1 MFVFNLVSFL
11 LALGITFFLVPV
23 VRRGAVSAG
32 YYDAPGERKIHKY
45 PIPRLGGVAIWLG
58 FMLGLGVIGL
68 LQWNRELGSALPG
81 VLAGGSIIFVLGL
94 LDDLFTLSPY
104 LKLLIQ
110 FAAAL
115 TAFALGVQINTL
127 DLPGAQLL
135 VLNAFNLP
143 VTVLWLVGLM
153 NAMNFIDG
161 IDGLAA
167 GVTTLSALTL
177 TVVAMFTH
185 QPSSALLA
193 ALLAG
198 ASLGFLAFNFHPA
211 KIFMGDSGALFCGFV
226 LACIAVTGVLKTKV
240 VVMLLP
246 MFVLSVPIL
255 DITYSVFR
263 RLLRGQNPFLPD
275 ADHIH
280 HQFLKAG
287 VGQIRTVTYLYGL
300 CVLGGI
306 IAVWYV
312 NSVSYLP
319 IYIASLVGMFLLA
332 LLLIRLVRKF
342 YPVPTPALPETAESE
357 FELSGATRGH
367 PPHHSS

>member
-1 MFVFNLVSFL
+1 MGFAIALV
-11 LALGITFFLVPV
+11 ITLVLVPL
-23 VRRGAVSAG
+23 VRKRAIAAG

-45 PIPRLGGVAIWLG
+45 PIPRLGGIAIWLG
-58 FMLGLGVIGL
+58 FMLALAVIWL
-68 LQWNRELGSALPG
+68 FSWKSELGNALPG
-81 VLAGGSIIFVLGL
+81 VLAGGAIVFVLGL
-94 LDDLFTLSPY
+94 LDDLFNLSPY
-104 LKLLIQ
+104 LKLAVQ
-110 FAAAL
+110 FIAAL
-115 TAFALGVQINTL
+115 TAFFFGVQISNL

-135 VLNAFNLP
+135 VLNALSLP
-143 VTVLWLVGLM
+143 VTVIWLVGLM

-177 TVVAMFTH
+177 TVVAMFTN

-198 ASLGFLAFNFHPA
+198 SSLGFLVYNFHPA
-211 KIFMGDSGALFCGFV
+211 RIFMGDSGALFCGFS

-263 RLLRGQNPFLPD
+263 RILKGKNPFLPD
-275 ADHIH
+275 ASHIH

-287 VGQIRTVTYLYGL
+287 MGQIRTVTYLYSL
-300 CVLGGI
+300 CVVGGLI
-306 IAVWYV
+306 SVWYV
-312 NSVSYLP
+312 NYLP
-319 IYIASLVGMFLLA
+319 IYVACLAVMFLLA
-332 LLLIRLVRKF
+332 FLLINLLRRFCPLGM
-342 YPVPTPALPETAESE
+342 PDEEQ
-357 FELSGATRGH
+357 
-367 PPHHSS
+367 SSTD

>member
-1 MFVFNLVSFL
+1 M
-11 LALGITFFLVPV
+11 VPL
-23 VRRGAVSAG
+23 VRRRAIAAG

-45 PIPRLGGVAIWLG
+45 PIPRLGGIAIWLG
-58 FMLGLGVIGL
+58 FMLALGLISL
-68 LQWNRELGSALPG
+68 FMWHRELGSALPG
-81 VLAGGSIIFVLGL
+81 VLAGGALVFILGL
-94 LDDLFTLSPY
+94 LDDLFNLSPY
-104 LKLLIQ
+104 LKLVIQ
-110 FAAAL
+110 FVAAL
-115 TAFALGVQINTL
+115 TAFGLGVQINNL

-135 VLNAFNLP
+135 VLNALSLP
-143 VTVLWLVGLM
+143 VTVIWLVALM

-193 ALLAG
+193 SLLAG
-198 ASLGFLAFNFHPA
+198 ASLGFLVYNFHPA

-263 RLLRGQNPFLPD
+263 RLLRRQNPFLPD

-280 HQFLKAG
+280 HQLLKAG
-287 VGQIRTVTYLYGL
+287 VGQIKTVTYLYSL
-300 CVLGGI
+300 CVIGGLV
-306 IAVWYV
+306 AVWYV
-312 NSVSYLP
+312 NYLP
-319 IYIASLVGMFLLA
+319 IYVACLFGMFGLA
-332 LLLIRLVRKF
+332 YLLISIIRRI
-342 YPVPTPALPETAESE
+342 YPVSPTSDEPAAILSTPEKA
-357 FELSGATRGH
+357 
-367 PPHHSS
+367 HSSH

>member
-1 MFVFNLVSFL
+1 MGFTIALV
-11 LALGITFFLVPV
+11 ITLVLVPL
-23 VRRGAVSAG
+23 VRKLAITAG

-45 PIPRLGGVAIWLG
+45 PIPRLGGIAIWLG
-58 FMLGLGVIGL
+58 FMLALGAVALIS
-68 LQWNRELGSALPG
+68 WRPELGNALPG
-81 VLAGGSIIFVLGL
+81 ILAGGAIVFALGL
-94 LDDLFTLSPY
+94 LDDLLNLSPY
-104 LKLLIQ
+104 LKLAVQ

-115 TAFALGVQINTL
+115 TAFFLGVQITNL

-135 VLNAFNLP
+135 ILNALSLP
-143 VTVLWLVGLM
+143 VTVIWLVGLM

-177 TVVAMFTH
+177 TVVAIFTN

-198 ASLGFLAFNFHPA
+198 SSLGFLVYNFHPA
-211 KIFMGDSGALFCGFV
+211 RIFMGDSGALFCGFS

-263 RLLRGQNPFLPD
+263 RILKGKNPFLPD
-275 ADHIH
+275 ASHIH

-287 VGQIRTVTYLYGL
+287 VGQIRTVTYLYSL
-300 CVLGGI
+300 CVVGGL
-306 IAVWYV
+306 IAVWSV
-312 NSVSYLP
+312 NYLP
-319 IYIASLVGMFLLA
+319 IYIACLVVMFLLA
-332 LLLIRLVRKF
+332 FGLIRLLRRF
-342 YPVPTPALPETAESE
+342 FPLEGTAGTITPVDPDHY
-357 FELSGATRGH
+357 R
-367 PPHHSS
+367 

>member
-1 MFVFNLVSFL
+1 
-11 LALGITFFLVPV
+11 
-23 VRRGAVSAG
+23 VRRKAIAAG

-45 PIPRLGGVAIWLG
+45 PIPRLGGVAIWVG
-58 FMLGLGVIGL
+58 FMLALGVISL
-68 LQWNRELGSALPG
+68 LQWNRDLSSALPG
-81 VLAGGSIIFVLGL
+81 VLTGGSIIFILGL
-94 LDDLFTLSPY
+94 FDDLFNLSPY

-110 FAAAL
+110 FVAAL
-115 TAFALGVQINTL
+115 VAFGLGVQISNL

-135 VLNAFNLP
+135 VLNALSFP
-143 VTVLWLVGLM
+143 VTVIWLVGLM

-167 GVTTLSALTL
+167 GVTTISALTL
-177 TVVAMFTH
+177 TVVAIFTN

-198 ASLGFLAFNFHPA
+198 ASLGFLVYNFHPA

-246 MFVLSVPIL
+246 MFVLSVPLI

-263 RLLRGQNPFLPD
+263 RILRGQNPFLPD

-287 VGQIRTVTYLYGL
+287 IGQIKTVTYLYSL
-300 CVLGGI
+300 CVVGGL

-312 NSVSYLP
+312 NYLP
-319 IYIASLVGMFLLA
+319 IYIACLAGMFLLA
-332 LLLIRLVRKF
+332 FFLIRLIRRL
-342 YPVPTPALPETAESE
+342 YPVNTPPSLDIEEKTLEKSH
-357 FELSGATRGH
+357 L
-367 PPHHSS
+367 

>member
-1 MFVFNLVSFL
+1 MNLAGFA
-11 LALGITFFLVPV
+11 LALLFTLLLVPL
-23 VRRGAVSAG
+23 VRRNAIKAG
-32 YYDAPGERKIHKY
+32 YYDAPGERKIHKQ
-45 PIPRLGGVAIWLG
+45 PIPRLGGIAIWLG
-58 FMLGLGVIGL
+58 FMLALGVVVVVHPPIIPASVFSSGL
-68 LQWNRELGSALPG
+68 SGI
-81 VLAGGSIIFVLGL
+81 LAGGAIVFFLGL

-104 LKLLIQ
+104 LKLGVQ
-110 FAAAL
+110 FIAAL
-115 TAFALGVQINTL
+115 TAFVLGVQINTL

-135 VLNAFNLP
+135 VLNALSLP
-143 VTVLWLVGLM
+143 VTVIWLVGLM

-177 TVVAMFTH
+177 TVVAMFTN

-193 ALLAG
+193 AVLCG
-198 ASLGFLAFNFHPA
+198 ASLGFLVFNFHPA
-211 KIFMGDSGALFCGFV
+211 KIFMGDSGALFCGFL

-287 VGQIRTVTYLYGL
+287 MGQIKTVTYLYSL
-300 CVLGGI
+300 CVVGGL

-312 NSVSYLP
+312 NDLPVYL
-319 IYIASLVGMFLLA
+319 ACLA
-332 LLLIRLVRKF
+332 GLFVLAFVFIRFIRRL
-342 YPVPTPALPETAESE
+342 YPFDS
-357 FELSGATRGH
+357 
-367 PPHHSS
+367 

>member
-1 MFVFNLVSFL
+1 VCGFLV
-11 LALGITFFLVPV
+11 ALTITALLVPV
-23 VRRGAVSAG
+23 VRKHAIQAG
-32 YYDAPGERKIHKY
+32 YYDAPGERKIHKA
-45 PIPRLGGVAIWLG
+45 PIPRLGGIAIWLG
-58 FMLGLGVIGL
+58 FMLALAVVAVL
-68 LQWNRELGSALPG
+68 NPAFMKKTPSLSMTLPG
-81 VLAGGSIIFVLGL
+81 VLAGGAMIFFLGL

-104 LKLLIQ
+104 PKLAVQ
-110 FAAAL
+110 FIAAL

-135 VLNAFNLP
+135 VLNALSLP
-143 VTVLWLVGLM
+143 VTVVWLVGLM

-177 TVVAMFTH
+177 SVVAIFTG
-185 QPSSALLA
+185 QPASALLA
-193 ALLAG
+193 AVLAG
-198 ASLGFLAFNFHPA
+198 SSLGFLVFNFHPA
-211 KIFMGDSGALFCGFV
+211 KIFMGDSGALFSGFV
-226 LACIAVTGVLKTKV
+226 LACIAVTGVLKTKM

-255 DITYSVFR
+255 DITFSVFR

-287 VGQIRTVTYLYGL
+287 VGQVKTVTYLYSL
-300 CVLGGI
+300 CVIGGL

-312 NSVSYLP
+312 NEMP
-319 IYIASLVGMFLLA
+319 IYLASLAGMFLLA
-332 LLLIRLVRKF
+332 FILIRIVRKI
-342 YPVPTPALPETAESE
+342 YPTDQTDQQE
-357 FELSGATRGH
+357 
-367 PPHHSS
+367 

>member
-1 MFVFNLVSFL
+1 MLMLNVAGFL
-11 LALGITFFLVPV
+11 IAMILTLLLVPV
-23 VRRGAVSAG
+23 VRRRAIEAG
-32 YYDAPGERKIHKY
+32 HYDAPGERKIHKY

-58 FMLGLGVIGL
+58 FMLALGLISL
-68 LQWNRELGSALPG
+68 FMWHRELGSALPG
-81 VLAGGSIIFVLGL
+81 VLAGGAIVFTLGL
-94 LDDLFTLSPY
+94 LDDLFNLSPY
-104 LKLLIQ
+104 LKLAIQ
-110 FAAAL
+110 FIAAL
-115 TAFALGVQINTL
+115 TAFGLGVQINNL

-135 VLNAFNLP
+135 ILNALSLP
-143 VTVLWLVGLM
+143 VTVIWLVGLM

-177 TVVAMFTH
+177 TIVAMFTN

-193 ALLAG
+193 SLLAG
-198 ASLGFLAFNFHPA
+198 SSLGFLVFNFHPA

-263 RLLRGQNPFLPD
+263 RLLQGKNPFLPD
-275 ADHIH
+275 ANHIH

-287 VGQIRTVTYLYGL
+287 IGQIKTVTYLYSL
-300 CVLGGI
+300 CVVGGL

-312 NSVSYLP
+312 NYLP
-319 IYIASLVGMFLLA
+319 IYIASLAGMFILA
-332 LLLIRLVRKF
+332 FLLITIIRRI
-342 YPVPTPALPETAESE
+342 YPMDEKTEENPS
-357 FELSGATRGH
+357 
-367 PPHHSS
+367 

>member
-1 MFVFNLVSFL
+1 MLFL
-11 LALGITFFLVPV
+11 DIAGFIIAMVLTLFLVPL
-23 VRRGAVSAG
+23 VRRKAIAAG
-32 YYDAPGERKIHKY
+32 FYDAPGERKIHKY
-45 PIPRLGGVAIWLG
+45 PIPRLGGIAIWLG
-58 FMLGLGVIGL
+58 FTLALGLIS
-68 LQWNRELGSALPG
+68 QFKWSNELGSALPG
-81 VLAGGSIIFVLGL
+81 VLAGGAIIFVLGL

-104 LKLLIQ
+104 LKLVIQ
-110 FAAAL
+110 FVAAL
-115 TAFALGVQINTL
+115 TAFGLGVQINTL

-135 VLNAFNLP
+135 ILNAMSLP
-143 VTVLWLVGLM
+143 VTVIWLVGLM

-177 TVVAMFTH
+177 TVIAIFTN

-198 ASLGFLAFNFHPA
+198 SSLGFLVFNFHPA
-211 KIFMGDSGALFCGFV
+211 RIFMGDSGALFCGFV
-226 LACIAVTGVLKTKV
+226 LAAIAVTGVLKTKV

-287 VGQIRTVTYLYGL
+287 VGQIRTVTYLYSL
-300 CVLGGI
+300 CVIGGLV
-306 IAVWYV
+306 AVWYV
-312 NSVSYLP
+312 NYLP
-319 IYIASLVGMFLLA
+319 VYIACLAGMFLLA
-332 LLLIRLVRKF
+332 FVLINIVRKM
-342 YPVPTPALPETAESE
+342 YPLSETDSPTDALREHEDAA
-357 FELSGATRGH
+357 G
-367 PPHHSS
+367 

>member
-1 MFVFNLVSFL
+1 ML
-11 LALGITFFLVPV
+11 LVPV
-23 VRRGAVSAG
+23 VRRNAIKAG
-32 YYDAPGERKIHKY
+32 YYDAPGERKIHTQ

-58 FMLGLGVIGL
+58 FMLALGLISL
-68 LQWNRELGSALPG
+68 LYQSPVLSSALPG
-81 VLAGGSIIFVLGL
+81 VLTGGTMIFFLGL

-104 LKLLIQ
+104 LKLAVQCL
-110 FAAAL
+110 AAL
-115 TAFALGVQINTL
+115 AAFGLGVQINNL

-135 VLNAFNLP
+135 VLNALSLP
-143 VTVLWLVGLM
+143 VTVVWLVGLM

-193 ALLAG
+193 AVLAG
-198 ASLGFLAFNFHPA
+198 ASLGFLVYNFHPA
-211 KIFMGDSGALFCGFV
+211 RIFMGDSGALFCGFV

-287 VGQIRTVTYLYGL
+287 IGQIKTVTYLYSL
-300 CVLGGI
+300 CVVGGLV
-306 IAVWYV
+306 AVWYV
-312 NSVSYLP
+312 NDLPVYL
-319 IYIASLVGMFLLA
+319 ASLAGMVLLA
-332 LLLIRLVRKF
+332 VILIAIIRRI
-342 YPVPTPALPETAESE
+342 YPSDQ
-357 FELSGATRGH
+357 
-367 PPHHSS
+367 

>member
-1 MFVFNLVSFL
+1 M
-11 LALGITFFLVPV
+11 LALGLISLLYQSPV
-23 VRRGAVSAG
+23 LS
-32 YYDAPGERKIHKY
+32 
-45 PIPRLGGVAIWLG
+45 
-58 FMLGLGVIGL
+58 
-68 LQWNRELGSALPG
+68 SALPG
-81 VLAGGSIIFVLGL
+81 VLTGGTMIFFLGL

-104 LKLLIQ
+104 LKLAVQCL
-110 FAAAL
+110 AAL
-115 TAFALGVQINTL
+115 AAFGLGVQINNL

-135 VLNAFNLP
+135 VLNALSLP
-143 VTVLWLVGLM
+143 VTVVWLVGLM

-193 ALLAG
+193 AVLAG
-198 ASLGFLAFNFHPA
+198 ASLGFLVYNFHPA
-211 KIFMGDSGALFCGFV
+211 RIFMGDSGALFCGFV

-287 VGQIRTVTYLYGL
+287 IGQIKTVTYLYSL
-300 CVLGGI
+300 CVVGGLV
-306 IAVWYV
+306 AVWYV
-312 NSVSYLP
+312 NDLPVYL
-319 IYIASLVGMFLLA
+319 ASLAGMVLLA
-332 LLLIRLVRKF
+332 VILIAIIRRI
-342 YPVPTPALPETAESE
+342 YPSDQ
-357 FELSGATRGH
+357 
-367 PPHHSS
+367 

>member
-1 MFVFNLVSFL
+1 MLHVCGFLV
-11 LALGITFFLVPV
+11 ALVITVLLVPV
-23 VRRGAVSAG
+23 VRRHAIQAG
-32 YYDAPGERKIHKY
+32 YYDAPGERKIHKS
-45 PIPRLGGVAIWLG
+45 PIPRLGGIAIWLG
-58 FMLGLGVIGL
+58 FMLTLAVVAVLNPGFMKS
-68 LQWNRELGSALPG
+68 SALSTTLPG
-81 VLAGGSIIFVLGL
+81 VLSGGAMIFFLGL

-104 LKLLIQ
+104 PKLAVQ
-110 FAAAL
+110 FIAAL

-135 VLNAFNLP
+135 VLNALSLP
-143 VTVLWLVGLM
+143 VTVIWLVALM

-177 TVVAMFTH
+177 SVVAIFTH
-185 QPSSALLA
+185 QPYSALLA
-193 ALLAG
+193 AVLAG
-198 ASLGFLAFNFHPA
+198 SSLGFLVFNFHPA
-211 KIFMGDSGALFCGFV
+211 KIFMGDSGALFSGFV

-255 DITYSVFR
+255 DITFSVFR

-287 VGQIRTVTYLYGL
+287 VGQVKTVTYLYSL
-300 CVLGGI
+300 CVVGGL

-312 NSVSYLP
+312 NEMP
-319 IYIASLVGMFLLA
+319 IYLASLAVMFLLA
-332 LLLIRLVRKF
+332 FILIRIVRKI
-342 YPVPTPALPETAESE
+342 YASEEKSEISPETSE
-357 FELSGATRGH
+357 LNQQQ
-367 PPHHSS
+367 

>member
-1 MFVFNLVSFL
+1 MNATGFG
-11 LALGITFFLVPV
+11 LALIISLVLVPI
-23 VRRGAVSAG
+23 VRKQAIASG

-45 PIPRLGGVAIWLG
+45 PIPRLGGIAIWLG
-58 FMLGLGVIGL
+58 FMLALGILVL
-68 LQWNRELGSALPG
+68 LNWHRELNSALPG
-81 VLAGGSIIFVLGL
+81 ILIGGTLIFCLGL
-94 LDDLFTLSPY
+94 LDDLRNLSPY
-104 LKLLIQ
+104 LKLAVQ
-110 FAAAL
+110 FIAAL
-115 TAFALGVQINTL
+115 TAFALGVQINNL

-135 VLNAFNLP
+135 VLNALSLP
-143 VTVLWLVGLM
+143 VTVIWVVGLM

-177 TVVAMFTH
+177 TVVAMFTN

-198 ASLGFLAFNFHPA
+198 SSLGFLVYNFHPA

-246 MFVLSVPIL
+246 IFVLSVPIL

-263 RLLRGQNPFLPD
+263 RLLQGKNPFLPD
-275 ADHIH
+275 ASHIH

-287 VGQIRTVTYLYGL
+287 VGQIKTVTYLYSL
-300 CVLGGI
+300 CVIGGL

-312 NSVSYLP
+312 NYLP
-319 IYIASLVGMFLLA
+319 VYLGCLAVMFLLA
-332 LLLIRLVRKF
+332 FILITLVRKF
-342 YPVPTPALPETAESE
+342 YPVQNS
-357 FELSGATRGH
+357 
-367 PPHHSS
+367 

>member
-1 MFVFNLVSFL
+1 MLVLNLAGFI
-11 LALGITFFLVPV
+11 LALVCTLFLVPL
-23 VRRGAVSAG
+23 VRRRAIAAG

-45 PIPRLGGVAIWLG
+45 PIPRLGGIAIWLG
-58 FMLGLGVIGL
+58 FMLALGLISL
-68 LQWNRELGSALPG
+68 FMWHRELGSALPG
-81 VLAGGSIIFVLGL
+81 VLAGGAIVFTLGL
-94 LDDLFTLSPY
+94 LDDLFNLSPY
-104 LKLLIQ
+104 LKLAIQ
-110 FAAAL
+110 FVAAL
-115 TAFALGVQINTL
+115 TAFGLGVQINNL

-135 VLNAFNLP
+135 VL
-143 VTVLWLVGLM
+143 

-177 TVVAMFTH
+177 TVVAMFTD

-193 ALLAG
+193 SLLAG
-198 ASLGFLAFNFHPA
+198 SSLGFLVFNFHPA

-287 VGQIRTVTYLYGL
+287 VGQIKTVTYLYAL
-300 CVLGGI
+300 CVVGGL

-312 NSVSYLP
+312 NYLP

-332 LLLIRLVRKF
+332 FTLISVVRRI
-342 YPVPTPALPETAESE
+342 YPVQSTPPELPAPTEPVES
-357 FELSGATRGH
+357 TR
-367 PPHHSS
+367 

>member
-1 MFVFNLVSFL
+1 LNVSGFA
-11 LALGITFFLVPV
+11 LALLFTVLLVPV
-23 VRRGAVSAG
+23 VRRNAIKAG
-32 YYDAPGERKIHKY
+32 YYDAPGERKIHTQ
-45 PIPRLGGVAIWLG
+45 PIPRLGGIAIWLG
-58 FMLGLGVIGL
+58 FMLALGVISL
-68 LQWNRELGSALPG
+68 IYQSPVLSSALPG
-81 VLAGGSIIFVLGL
+81 VLTGGAMIFFLGL

-104 LKLLIQ
+104 LKLAVQ
-110 FAAAL
+110 CVAAL
-115 TAFALGVQINTL
+115 TAFALGVQISNL

-135 VLNAFNLP
+135 VLNALSLP
-143 VTVLWLVGLM
+143 VTVVWLVGLM

-193 ALLAG
+193 AVLAG
-198 ASLGFLAFNFHPA
+198 ASLGFLVYNFHPA
-211 KIFMGDSGALFCGFV
+211 RIFMGDSGALFCGFV

-287 VGQIRTVTYLYGL
+287 LGQIKTVTYLYSL
-300 CVLGGI
+300 CVVGGLV
-306 IAVWYV
+306 AVWYV
-312 NSVSYLP
+312 NDLPVYL
-319 IYIASLVGMFLLA
+319 ASLAAMVLLA
-332 LLLIRLVRKF
+332 VILIAIIRRI
-342 YPVPTPALPETAESE
+342 YPSDP
-357 FELSGATRGH
+357 
-367 PPHHSS
+367 

>member
-1 MFVFNLVSFL
+1 MLNLMGFGI
-11 LALGITFFLVPV
+11 ALVLTLILVPL
-23 VRRGAVSAG
+23 VRKIAINAG

-45 PIPRLGGVAIWLG
+45 PVPRLGGVAIWLG
-58 FMLGLGVIGL
+58 FMLALALTSL
-68 LQWNRELGSALPG
+68 LKWHPVLGSALPG
-81 VLAGGSIIFVLGL
+81 VLAGGTIIFILGL
-94 LDDLFTLSPY
+94 LDDLYTLSPY
-104 LKLLIQ
+104 LKLAVQ
-110 FAAAL
+110 FVAAL
-115 TAFALGVQINTL
+115 TAFSLGVQINTL

-135 VLNAFNLP
+135 ILNALSLP
-143 VTVLWLVGLM
+143 ITVIWLVGLA
-153 NAMNFIDG
+153 NALNFIDG

-198 ASLGFLAFNFHPA
+198 ASLGFLVYNFHPA
-211 KIFMGDSGALFCGFV
+211 KIFMGDGGALFCGFV

-263 RLLRGQNPFLPD
+263 RLLQGKNPFLPD
-275 ADHIH
+275 ASHIH

-287 VGQIRTVTYLYGL
+287 VGQVKTVTYFYTL
-300 CVLGGI
+300 CVVGGLV
-306 IAVWYV
+306 AVWYV
-312 NSVSYLP
+312 NYLP
-319 IYIASLVGMFLLA
+319 IYIALLAGLFLLGVI
-332 LLLIRLVRKF
+332 LISLVRKI
-342 YPVPTPALPETAESE
+342 YPVPVQDASE
-357 FELSGATRGH
+357 EVSTGQIV
-367 PPHHSS
+367 S